1 MQEQKRITEFFSSP
15 VAKKSLLSPRMP
27 IFDLTPKQSTK
38 KKPRLSVDDHDSKQ
52 TTLNAGQQKIGGQYC
67 KECDM
72 MYSIESLAEV
82 EMHKKHHNRLIDI
95 AGVKVSSSQ
104 LSLWLRKE
112 RHYDSPHGSIFRIHP
127 DSRSTLKRK
136 VEQVI
141 EEIVNPSV
149 GFASDLSIWG
159 WDERR
164 TVWASIVS
172 EGSTYYIAGVIVTEP
187 LFSAQCSVTRETIC
201 DGEPI
206 IGVNRLWTHFAARR
220 KGIASEILD
229 VIRKWYFTG
238 VLVPR
243 NRVAFSDPT
252 DLGRQFAEH
261 YLRKEGQSSSSI
273 LIYQVSK

>member
-1 MQEQKRITEFFSSP
+1 
-15 VAKKSLLSPRMP
+15 MP

-141 EEIVNPSV
+141 EDLLPIFQFGV
-149 GFASDLSIWG
+149 GM
-159 WDERR
+159 R
-164 TVWASIVS
+164 
-172 EGSTYYIAGVIVTEP
+172 EGP
-187 LFSAQCSVTRETIC
+187 C
-201 DGEPI
+201 
-206 IGVNRLWTHFAARR
+206 
-220 KGIASEILD
+220 
-229 VIRKWYFTG
+229 
-238 VLVPR
+238 
-243 NRVAFSDPT
+243 
-252 DLGRQFAEH
+252 GRQLLARVLH
-261 YLRKEGQSSSSI
+261 IISLVSS
-273 LIYQVSK
+273 

>member
-1 MQEQKRITEFFSSP
+1 
-15 VAKKSLLSPRMP
+15 
-27 IFDLTPKQSTK
+27 
-38 KKPRLSVDDHDSKQ
+38 
-52 TTLNAGQQKIGGQYC
+52 
-67 KECDM
+67 M
-72 MYSIESLAEV
+72 MYSIESMAEV
-82 EMHKKHHNRLIDI
+82 EMHKRHHNRLFDI
-95 AGVKVSSSQ
+95 AEVKVSSSQ

-112 RHYDSPHGSIFRIHP
+112 RHYDSPNGSIFRIHP
-127 DSRSTLKRK
+127 HSTSSLKRK

-164 TVWASIVS
+164 TVWASIIS

-187 LFSAQCSVTRETIC
+187 LLSAQCSVTGKTIR

-238 VLVPR
+238 VLVLR